1 MRDAERS
8 IGRGIGRLAALVAGL
23 VALGALAQIRGTPPF
38 KSYVEKADGGVAVS
52 TRVEPP
58 LYPSDGG
65 QVIAPSVISTTDYA
79 CGAASTNS
87 LYTLDSGVLAVG
99 VLTQRVYIEVCNSRD
114 NAYSQVRCRSDGV
127 APVNSVGTLGE
138 LLNVGECVT
147 YGNPGG
153 RAVQC
158 IGNAGTSVTTYECAP

>member
-1 MRDAERS
+1 MRNAARS
-8 IGRGIGRLAALVAGL
+8 TGRLITVVAGL

-38 KSYVEKADGGVAVS
+38 KAYTEKADGGVAVS
-52 TRVEPP
+52 TRIEPP
-58 LYPSDGG
+58 IYPSDGG
-65 QVIAPSVISTTDYA
+65 QVILPSVISTTDYA
-79 CGAASTNS
+79 CGAGSTNS

-99 VLTQRVYIEVCNSRD
+99 VLAQRVYIEVCNSRD

-153 RAVQC
+153 RSVQC
-158 IGNAGTSVTTYECAP
+158 IGNAGTFLTTYECAP